1 MQENTNKAIA
11 YNTIVL
17 YVRLIIT
24 SVCSLF
30 ISRYSL
36 QALGV
41 TDYGLFSVVG
51 GFISFIAIFNTIM
64 LSTSNRFIAVAIGR
78 GNETEINKQF
88 NVNLII
94 HIAIALL
101 TLIVVIIIGDWY
113 IMRYINYEGDISN
126 AIYVYHITV
135 IGSIITFIGV
145 PYNGLLMA
153 KEKFIVFCSLDVIS
167 SILKLIVT
175 YLLVSHF
182 TNKLSMYT
190 WATVILT
197 TYPTLIY
204 YIYCKRHYPSIVKFK
219 FVREKAPYR
228 EVLKFSAWVGYGAVA
243 TVGKNQGAALIV
255 NYFFNTVMNTALGI
269 ATSINSIIGTFA
281 HNVTKPIS
289 PQITKSFAAGDRER
303 SLQLLVTS
311 SKMCFLL
318 MLLAAAA
325 FLVEPDWIF
334 TIWLGEVPPF
344 VVQFT
349 TLIIIDAL
357 LDSLNSG
364 ISELIFAS
372 GKIELFQLTINTLR
386 LISIVAAYLLLKMG
400 GPAYSLLYAYI
411 GFTVIAI
418 IVRQWILH
426 RDLNINNWWLFKR
439 SYLPCLIVAI
449 IFVAIIFIPM
459 PIHPFAHIIVVLVLL
474 LAVELFVGFTKNERN
489 VVYGFIRKKNAEN
502 KND

>member
-101 TLIVVIIIGDWY
+101 TLIVVIILGDWY

-182 TNKLSMYT
+182 TNKLSIYT

-197 TYPTLIY
+197 TYPTFIY
-204 YIYCKRHYPSIVKFK
+204 YIYCKRHYPSIVNFK
-219 FVREKAPYR
+219 FVRDKAPYK

-281 HNVTKPIS
+281 HNVTKPIA
-289 PQITKSFAAGDRER
+289 PQITKSFAAGDRDR

-318 MLLAAAA
+318 MLLAATA

-372 GKIELFQLTINTLR
+372 GKIKLFQLTINTLR

-411 GFTVIAI
+411 GFTFIAI

-449 IFVAIIFIPM
+449 VFVVINYIPM

-489 VVYGFIRKKNAEN
+489 VVYGFIRRKATDKKN
-502 KND
+502 D